1 MSLASDQTLPSK
13 SRLTLSFASCWHA
26 SAVLTSGT
34 IVYNYSDSS
43 REKRGSG
50 HLGAALSFLECRL
63 FLSYRDLPSGCS
75 CAGEPGNIVSYLSE
89 KSDAAKRET
98 ERLDLSHQWC
108 ILYVRL
114 NLHLPGA
121 IVRVSWSG
129 ARSSHVRESRMVRVG
144 TLLESPTTDDL
155 RTGAGSTRCTRGVLT
170 PLHSFRQNALR
181 ALCLIFSMKEGKHE
195 V

>member
-1 MSLASDQTLPSK
+1 MHGGHVITLIHRARSADQAILVP
-13 SRLTLSFASCWHA
+13 
-26 SAVLTSGT
+26 
-34 IVYNYSDSS
+34 
-43 REKRGSG
+43 
-50 HLGAALSFLECRL
+50 L
-63 FLSYRDLPSGCS
+63 FLFWSVGFFFPTEISRSGCS
-75 CAGEPGNIVSYLSE
+75 CAGEPGNIVAYLSE

-98 ERLDLSHQWC
+98 EMLDLSHQWC

-121 IVRVSWSG
+121 FVRLSRSG
-129 ARSSHVRESRMVRVG
+129 ARSSHVRESRVVRVG

-155 RTGAGSTRCTRGVLT
+155 RTAAGSTRCTRGILT